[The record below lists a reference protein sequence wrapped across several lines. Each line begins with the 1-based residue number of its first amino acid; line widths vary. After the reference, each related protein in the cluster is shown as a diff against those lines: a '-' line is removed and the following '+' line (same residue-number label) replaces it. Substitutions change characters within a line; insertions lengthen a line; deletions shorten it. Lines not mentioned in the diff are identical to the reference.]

1 MSGKNLK
8 GSIFLLIVWHVIS
21 MNTGPLILPSPIR
34 ILNVF
39 KDSILTGEGM
49 LETSITLYR
58 FFIAYLASLS
68 FGILCG
74 VWIFK
79 NNAIKNFLW
88 PLITILQSTPVISWV
103 LLALLW
109 FPSEVIPYFI
119 LGMFTLPVIII
130 STFHG
135 LEGTDKK
142 LLEMARVY
150 GVEEREV
157 FSKIMLP
164 SMLSSLMGGIK
175 ITVNS
180 SLKVLAT
187 AEIIGRLP
195 RGIGGEMNTAWIN
208 IETDSLLAW
217 TIYLIILTGLLEK
230 LISTAI
236 KIKWGRYL

>member
-1 MSGKNLK
+1 MSGKNFK
-8 GSIFLLIVWHVIS
+8 GIIFLLILWQGIS
-21 MNTGPLILPSPIR
+21 MKVDPLILPSPLS
-34 ILNVF
+34 ILKVF
-39 KDSILTGEGM
+39 KNDIFTTGGIK
-49 LETSITLYR
+49 ETSVTLYR
-58 FFIAYLASLS
+58 FFIAYAVSVS
-68 FGILCG
+68 SGILCG
-74 VWIFK
+74 VVIFK
-79 NNAIKNFLW
+79 KSTLKSFLW
-88 PLITILQSTPVISWV
+88 PFITILQSTPVISWV

-109 FPSEVIPYFI
+109 FPSEVLPYFI

-130 STFHG
+130 NTFNG
-135 LEGTDKK
+135 LESTDKK
-142 LLEMARVY
+142 LLEMSEAY
-150 GVEEREV
+150 EVEEREV

-164 SMLSSLMGGIK
+164 SMLSFLMGGIK
-175 ITVNS
+175 ITANS

-230 LISTAI
+230 FISTVI

>member
-1 MSGKNLK
+1 MPGKNFK
-8 GSIFLLIVWHVIS
+8 GVIFLFILWQIAS
-21 MNTGPLILPSPIR
+21 MNADPLILPSPLE

-39 KDSILTGEGM
+39 RNEIFSSNGI
-49 LETSITLYR
+49 LETGITLYR
-58 FFIAYLASLS
+58 FFIAYLISLS
-68 FGILCG
+68 AGVLCG
-74 VWIFK
+74 MGIFK
-79 NNAIKNFLW
+79 NSTAKSFLW
-88 PLITILQSTPVISWV
+88 PFITILQATPVISWV

-109 FPSEVIPYFI
+109 FPSEIIPYFI
-119 LGMFTLPVIII
+119 LGMFTLPVITI

-135 LEGTDKK
+135 LESTDKK
-142 LLEMARVY
+142 LLEMAAAY
-150 GVEEREV
+150 GVDEKGI

-164 SMLSSLMGGIK
+164 SMLSHLLGGIK

-195 RGIGGEMNTAWIN
+195 RGIGGRMNMAWIN
-208 IETDSLLAW
+208 IETGSLLAW

-230 LISTAI
+230 LISRVI

>member
-1 MSGKNLK
+1 MPGKNFK
-8 GSIFLLIVWHVIS
+8 GIIFLLIVWQGIS
-21 MNTGPLILPSPIR
+21 MKLDPLILPSPIS

-39 KDSILTGEGM
+39 RNNILTGKGIA
-49 LETSITLYR
+49 ETCITLYR
-58 FFIAYLASLS
+58 FFMAYSVSVSL
-68 FGILCG
+68 GILCG
-74 VWIFK
+74 MLIFK
-79 NNAIKNFLW
+79 NSTVKSFLW
-88 PLITILQSTPVISWV
+88 PFITILQSTPVISWV

-109 FPSEVIPYFI
+109 FPSEIIPYFI
-119 LGMFTLPVIII
+119 LGIFTLPVIII
-130 STFHG
+130 NTFNGLMSTD
-135 LEGTDKK
+135 EK
-142 LLEMARVY
+142 LLEMALAY
-150 GVEEREV
+150 GIEEKQV

-175 ITVNS
+175 ITANS

-230 LISTAI
+230 LISKAI

>member
-1 MSGKNLK
+1 MSGKNFK
-8 GSIFLLIVWHVIS
+8 GVIFLLILWQLVS
-21 MNTGPLILPSPIR
+21 MKSDPLILPSPIS

-39 KDSILTGEGM
+39 KNNILTAGGM
-49 LETSITLYR
+49 AETSITLYR
-58 FFIAYLASLS
+58 FFIAYAVSVSL
-68 FGILCG
+68 GILCG
-74 VWIFK
+74 VVIFK
-79 NNAIKNFLW
+79 NYTVKSFLW
-88 PLITILQSTPVISWV
+88 PFITIVQSTPVISWI

-109 FPSEVIPYFI
+109 FPSGMIPYFI
-119 LGMFTLPVIII
+119 LGIFTLPVIII
-130 STFHG
+130 NTFNG
-135 LEGTDKK
+135 LESTDEK
-142 LLEMARVY
+142 LLEMAAAY
-150 GVEEREV
+150 EVEEKQV

-164 SMLSSLMGGIK
+164 SMLPSLMGGIK
-175 ITVNS
+175 ITANS

-230 LISTAI
+230 LISAAI